1 MDPFGPPEI
10 MAVAMARLL
19 RDGEL
24 VFNGVGS
31 ILPMLAIEL
40 ARRLYAPNLVYLNIG
55 GGIDARPET
64 LPLSSTDP
72 SLLAGTAG
80 IVDQPEFYQ
89 LVMRGG
95 VDVMFLGAV
104 QIDPAGRINS
114 SVIGNLSRPT
124 VRLPGGGGA
133 AVILPTAR
141 RVILWRTKHDRRTFV
156 EKLDFVTAAGNVD
169 RVVTP
174 LCVMRYQEP
183 PTGASSGGFG
193 RPIVESLHPGV
204 TAEAVQANTGFPL
217 PIPPGCPQTP
227 PPTAEELA
235 VIREFDPK
243 NHRSL
248 DFQ

>member
-1 MDPFGPPEI
+1 MEFGPPEL

-40 ARRLYAPNLVYLNIG
+40 ARRLHAPNLIYLNIG

-64 LPLSSTDP
+64 LPFSSTDP
-72 SLLAGTAG
+72 ALLADTAG
-80 IVDQPEFYQ
+80 IVDQVEFYQ
-89 LVMRGG
+89 LVMRGE
-95 VDVMFLGAV
+95 VDTMFMGAV
-104 QIDPAGRINS
+104 QIDPVGRTNS
-114 SVIGNLSRPT
+114 SVIGNLDRPA

-133 AVILPTAR
+133 AVVLPTAR

-156 EKLDFVTAAGNVD
+156 EKLDFVTAAGNVE

-174 LCVMRYQEP
+174 LCVMKRVE
-183 PTGASSGGFG
+183 G
-193 RPIVESLHPGV
+193 RLAVESLHPGV
-204 TAEAVQANTGFPL
+204 TAEAVRENTGFSIEVPV
-217 PIPPGCPQTP
+217 GCPETP
-227 PPTAEELA
+227 PPTAEELK
-235 VIREFDPK
+235 VIREFDPR
-243 NHRSL
+243 NYRSL

>member
-1 MDPFGPPEI
+1 MEFGSPEL

-40 ARRLYAPNLVYLNIG
+40 ARRLHAPNLIYLNIG

-64 LPLSSTDP
+64 LPFSSTDP
-72 SLLAGTAG
+72 ALLAGTAG
-80 IVDQPEFYQ
+80 IVDQVEFYQ

-95 VDVMFLGAV
+95 VDTMFMGAV
-104 QIDPAGRINS
+104 QIDPAARTNS
-114 SVIGNLSRPT
+114 SVIGDVQRPT

-133 AVILPTAR
+133 AVVLPAAR
-141 RVILWRTKHDRRTFV
+141 RVILWRTKHDRRAFV
-156 EKLDFVTAAGNVD
+156 EKLDFVTAAGNVE

-174 LCVMRYQEP
+174 LCVMKRVK
-183 PTGASSGGFG
+183 G
-193 RPIVESLHPGV
+193 RLAVERLHPGV
-204 TAEAVQANTGFPL
+204 TAEAVRENTGFPIEV
-217 PIPPGCPQTP
+217 PAGCPETP
-227 PPTAEELA
+227 PPTAEELS
-235 VIREFDPK
+235 VIREFDPR
-243 NHRSL
+243 NYRSL

>member
-1 MDPFGPPEI
+1 MRSGAPEI

-40 ARRLYAPNLVYLNIG
+40 ARRLHAPNLIYLNIG
-55 GGIDARPET
+55 GGIDAWPRT
-64 LPLSSTDP
+64 LPFSSTDP
-72 SLLAGTAG
+72 ALLAGTAG
-80 IVDQPEFYQ
+80 IVDQVEFYQ

-95 VDVMFLGAV
+95 VDTMFMGAV
-104 QIDPAGRINS
+104 QIDPAGRTNS
-114 SVIGNLSRPT
+114 SVIGDLSRPT

-133 AVILPTAR
+133 AVVLPTAR
-141 RVILWRTKHDRRTFV
+141 RVILWRAKHDRRTFV

-174 LCVMRYQEP
+174 LCVM
-183 PTGASSGGFG
+183 G
-193 RPIVESLHPGV
+193 RVEGRLAVESLHPGV
-204 TAEAVQANTGFPL
+204 TAQVVQENTGFPL
-217 PIPPGCPQTP
+217 AIAPACPETP
-227 PPTAEELA
+227 PPTAEELS
-235 VIREFDPK
+235 VISEFDPK
-243 NHRSL
+243 NYRLL

>member
-1 MDPFGPPEI
+1 MIDFGPPEL

-31 ILPMLAIEL
+31 ILPMLAIEV
-40 ARRLYAPNLVYLNIG
+40 ARRLHAPNLIYLNIG
-55 GGIDARPET
+55 GGVDARPGT
-64 LPLSSTDP
+64 LPSSSADP
-72 SLLAGTAG
+72 ALLGGTAA

-95 VDVMFLGAV
+95 VDVMFMGAV
-104 QIDPAGRINS
+104 QIDPAGRTNS
-114 SVIGNLSRPT
+114 SAIGDIDRPA

-141 RVILWRTKHDRRTFV
+141 RVILWRARHDRRTFV

-174 LCVMRYQEP
+174 LCVLRRAE
-183 PTGASSGGFG
+183 GLLAL
-193 RPIVESLHPGV
+193 ESLHPGA
-204 TAEAVQANTGFPL
+204 TAEAVRANTGFPL
-217 PIPPGCPQTP
+217 AVPPDCPVTP
-227 PPTAEELA
+227 PPTPEEIA
-235 VIREFDPK
+235 VIREFDPHK
-243 NHRSL
+243 HRFL

>member
-1 MDPFGPPEI
+1 MEHGAPEI

-40 ARRLYAPNLVYLNIG
+40 ARRLHAPNLIYLNIG
-55 GGIDARPET
+55 GGVDARPAA
-64 LPLSSTDP
+64 LPRSSADP
-72 SLLAGTAG
+72 ALLAGTAA

-95 VDVMFLGAV
+95 VDVMFMGAV
-104 QIDPAGRINS
+104 QIDRAGRTNS
-114 SVIGNLSRPT
+114 SAIGAIDRPA

-141 RVILWRTKHDRRTFV
+141 RVILWRAHHDRRTFV
-156 EKLDFVTAAGNVD
+156 ERLDFVTAAGNVD

-174 LCVMRYQEP
+174 LCVLRRH
-183 PTGASSGGFG
+183 GAPHGAPEKMAGCLA
-193 RPIVESLHPGV
+193 VESLHPGA
-204 TAEAVQANTGFPL
+204 TAEAVRANTGFPL
-217 PIPPGCPQTP
+217 AVPAHCPVTP
-227 PPTAEELA
+227 PPTPEELA
-235 VIREFDPK
+235 VIREFDPH
-243 NHRSL
+243 NHRLL
-248 DFQ
+248 DFR

>member
-1 MDPFGPPEI
+1 MQVGPPEM

-40 ARRLYAPNLVYLNIG
+40 ARRLHAPNLTYLNIG
-55 GGIDARPET
+55 GGIDAWPEA
-64 LPLSSTDP
+64 LPFSSTDP

-80 IVDQPEFYQ
+80 IVDQVEFYQ

-95 VDVMFLGAV
+95 VDVMFMGAV
-104 QIDPAGRINS
+104 QIDPAGRTNS
-114 SVIGNLSRPT
+114 SVIGDLNRPR

-133 AVILPTAR
+133 AVVLPTAR
-141 RVILWRTKHDRRTFV
+141 RVVLWRAKHDRRTFV

-174 LCVMRYQEP
+174 ICVMRRVE
-183 PTGASSGGFG
+183 G
-193 RPIVESLHPGV
+193 RLEVESLHPGV
-204 TAEAVQANTGFPL
+204 TAEAVRENTGFPL
-217 PIPPGCPQTP
+217 AIPPGCPETP
-227 PPTAEELA
+227 SPTPEELS
-235 VIREFDPK
+235 VILKFDPK
-243 NHRSL
+243 NYRAL

>member
-1 MDPFGPPEI
+1 MQVGPPEI

-40 ARRLYAPNLVYLNIG
+40 ARRLHAPNLIYLNIG
-55 GGIDARPET
+55 GGIDARPAA
-64 LPLSSTDP
+64 LPFSSSDP
-72 SLLAGTAG
+72 ALLAETAG
-80 IVDQPEFYQ
+80 IVDQVEFYQ

-95 VDVMFLGAV
+95 VDAMFMGAV
-104 QIDPAGRINS
+104 QIDPAGRVNS
-114 SVIGNLSRPT
+114 SVIGDLDRPS

-141 RVILWRTKHDRRTFV
+141 RVILWRAKHDRRTFV

-174 LCVMRYQEP
+174 LCVMRRVE
-183 PTGASSGGFG
+183 G
-193 RPIVESLHPGV
+193 RLAVESLHPGV
-204 TAEAVQANTGFPL
+204 TAEKVQESTGFAL
-217 PIPPGCPQTP
+217 RIPPRCPETP
-227 PPTAEELA
+227 PPTADELRE
-235 VIREFDPK
+235 IQEFDPR
-243 NHRSL
+243 NYRAL

>member
-1 MDPFGPPEI
+1 MEFGPPEL

-40 ARRLYAPNLVYLNIG
+40 ARRLHAPNLIYLNIG

-64 LPLSSTDP
+64 LPFSSTDP
-72 SLLAGTAG
+72 ALLADTAG
-80 IVDQPEFYQ
+80 IVDQVEFYQ

-95 VDVMFLGAV
+95 VDTMFMGAV
-104 QIDPAGRINS
+104 QIDPAGRTNS
-114 SVIGNLSRPT
+114 SVIGNLDRPA

-133 AVILPTAR
+133 AVVLPKAR
-141 RVILWRTKHDRRTFV
+141 RVILWRTKHNRRSFV
-156 EKLDFVTAAGNVD
+156 EKLDFVTAAGNVE

-174 LCVMRYQEP
+174 LCVMKRME
-183 PTGASSGGFG
+183 G
-193 RPIVESLHPGV
+193 RLAVESLHPGV
-204 TAEAVQANTGFPL
+204 TAAAVCENTGFPIEV
-217 PIPPGCPQTP
+217 PAGCPETLS
-227 PPTAEELA
+227 PTAEELK
-235 VIREFDPK
+235 VISEFDPR
-243 NHRSL
+243 NYRSL

>member
-1 MDPFGPPEI
+1 MEYGAAEI
-10 MAVAMARLL
+10 MTVAMSRLL

-31 ILPMLAIEL
+31 LLPLLAIEV
-40 ARRLYAPNLVYLNIG
+40 AHRLHAPDLIFLNIG
-55 GGIDARPET
+55 GGVDARPPA
-64 LPLSSTDP
+64 LPSSSTDP

-95 VDVMFLGAV
+95 VDVMVMGAV
-104 QIDPAGRINS
+104 QIDAAGRTNS
-114 SVIGNLSRPT
+114 SAIGPIARPR

-141 RVILWRTKHDRRTFV
+141 RVILWRARHDLRAFV
-156 EKLDFVTAAGNVD
+156 AKLDFVTAAGNVD

-174 LCVMRYQEP
+174 LCVLRRQRAPGPAE
-183 PTGASSGGFG
+183 GLLA
-193 RPIVESLHPGV
+193 VESLHPGV
-204 TAEAVQANTGFPL
+204 TAGAVRTRTGFPL
-217 PIPPGCPQTP
+217 AIPPDCPVTP
-227 PPTAEELA
+227 PPTPDELA
-235 VIREFDPK
+235 AIRALDP
-243 NHRSL
+243 NNRRLL

>member
-1 MDPFGPPEI
+1 MEFGPSEM

-40 ARRLYAPNLVYLNIG
+40 ARRLHAPNLIYLNIG
-55 GGIDARPET
+55 GGIDARPQR
-64 LPLSSTDP
+64 LPFSSTDP
-72 SLLAGTAG
+72 TLLAGTAG
-80 IVDQPEFYQ
+80 IVDQVEFYQ
-89 LVMRGG
+89 LVMRGA
-95 VDVMFLGAV
+95 VDVMFMGAV

-114 SVIGNLSRPT
+114 SVIGVPAPGTRVPGQPA

-141 RVILWRTKHDRRTFV
+141 RVILWRAKHDRRTFV

-174 LCVMRYQEP
+174 LCVMRRIE
-183 PTGASSGGFG
+183 G
-193 RPIVESLHPGV
+193 RLAVESLHPGV
-204 TAEAVQANTGFPL
+204 AAEAVRDATGFPL
-217 PIPPGCPQTP
+217 AIPPGCRETP
-227 PPTAEELA
+227 PPTAEELR
-235 VIREFDPK
+235 VIREFDP
-243 NHRSL
+243 NHYRLL
-248 DFQ
+248 DFG